1 MTEASAKKKLKVHFN
16 PDNVDIVVE
25 QGENLLQ
32 AAIAAGVHIYASCGG
47 AGTCGT
53 CKVLIEKGEVET
65 TKTKKLSEEEYQ
77 QGTRQACQSRVL
89 TDLTVY
95 VPVESR
101 LEKAVI
107 SQEQKRVSEVLATGW
122 RFKPPLNKCYIDLPP
137 PTLEDNASD
146 LSRLLRGLKQRCH
159 LSNMGVDFEVIRKL
173 TEVLRDS
180 DWKVTVTT
188 LVTAAKPRAGDR
200 RRPKVINVEAGD
212 TREKYYSL
220 AFDIGTTTVCGQL
233 LDLNRGRVL
242 AESIAYN
249 GQISYGEDVITR
261 IAYSQKPGGLKKL
274 QQTVITTINGVI
286 SELLTRSQ
294 IDVENIGH
302 VMIAGNTTMTQ
313 ILLGLEPKYIRLA
326 PYTPVANFFPPVEA
340 TSLGIKAGK
349 QSYLFTFPAVASYVG
364 GDIVSG
370 VIGAGVHQRKTLTF
384 FMDIGTNGE
393 IVVGNS
399 DWMVTAS
406 CSAGPAFE
414 GGGIRHGIVA
424 SEGAIEEFHI
434 NPSNLEPK
442 TNTIG
447 GTKPKGI
454 CGSGLINIVAGLLE
468 AGVIGQN
475 GKFNPDLPGKRIRQG
490 ADGYEYVLA
499 WAPETQIGKDIVIT
513 EVDIDN
519 LIRAKAAMY
528 AGCQTLSKSVGV
540 KPRDFEQ
547 VIIAGAFGSNI
558 NIEKSITIGL
568 LPDLPLD
575 RFIFI
580 GNGSLLGARLTSFS
594 TDLLD
599 DTRRVAQMMTNF
611 ELSENADF
619 MNNYVAALFLPHTNA
634 KEFPTVSKRLAK
646 RSNPKQRITI

>member
-1 MTEASAKKKLKVHFN
+1 MTKDSPNKKVKIHFD

-25 QGENLLQ
+25 KGENLLQ
-32 AAIAAGVHIYASCGG
+32 AAIAAGVRIYASCGG

-53 CKVLIEKGEVET
+53 CKVLIEEGQVET
-65 TKTKKLSEEEYQ
+65 TRTEKVSDEEYK
-77 QGTRQACQSRVL
+77 QGVRQACQSRVL

-101 LEKAVI
+101 LERAVL
-107 SQEQKRVSEVLATGW
+107 SREKKVAAEALATGW
-122 RFKPPLNKCYIDLPP
+122 RFKPPLNKCYVELPP
-137 PTLEDNASD
+137 PTLKDNTSD
-146 LSRLLRGLKQRCH
+146 LSRLLRGLRQRCS
-159 LSNMGVDFEVIRKL
+159 LSNISVDFEVVKKL
-173 TEVLRDS
+173 PKALRDG
-180 DWKVTVTT
+180 DWKATVTT
-188 LVTAAKPRAGDR
+188 LVTAVKPRAGDR
-200 RRPKVINVEAGD
+200 RRPRVIDIEPGD
-212 TREKYYSL
+212 TRKKHYSL

-233 LDLNRGRVL
+233 LDLNRGKVL

-261 IAYSQKPGGLKKL
+261 IAYCQKPGGLKRL
-274 QQTVITTINGVI
+274 QRAVVATINGI
-286 SELLTRSQ
+286 IKELLTQSQ
-294 IDVENIGH
+294 VDIRHIGH
-302 VMIAGNTTMTQ
+302 IMVAGNTTMTQ

-326 PYTPVANFFPPVEA
+326 PYTPAANFFPPVEA
-340 TSLGIKAGK
+340 DSLGIEVSNQA
-349 QSYLFTFPAVASYVG
+349 YLFTFPAVASYVG

-370 VIGAGVHQRKTLTF
+370 IVGAGVHQRKNLTF

-393 IVVGNS
+393 IVIGNS

-414 GGGIRHGIVA
+414 GGGIKHGIVA
-424 SEGAIEEFHI
+424 SEGAIEEFNI
-434 NPSNLEPK
+434 NPSNLEPEIS
-442 TNTIG
+442 TIG
-447 GTKPKGI
+447 GAKPKGI

-468 AGVIGQN
+468 AGAIGQN
-475 GKFNPDLPGKRIRQG
+475 GKFNRDLPTKRVRQG
-490 ADGYEYVLA
+490 TDGYEYVLS

-519 LIRAKAAMY
+519 LMRAKAAMY
-528 AGCQTLSKSVGV
+528 AGCQTLSKSVGISHSDL
-540 KPRDFEQ
+540 KQ

-558 NIEKSITIGL
+558 NVKKTITIGL
-568 LPDLPLD
+568 LPDLPVD
-575 RFIFI
+575 RFLFI

-599 DTRRVAQMMTNF
+599 DARRVAQMMTNL
-611 ELSENADF
+611 ELSENVDF

-646 RSNPKQRITI
+646 LNK